1 MRKQPAGIVE
11 QSRRPSVLP
20 PNPCKRPFE
29 GWTIPKLENW
39 KRGFNKTKLVRKQC
53 LLGKPGSK
61 ASKSEEG
68 RKASEVR

>member
-29 GWTIPKLENW
+29 GWTLPKLEKW
-39 KRGFNKTKLVRKQC
+39 ELGSNKTNYVSNVFWE
-53 LLGKPGSK
+53 KPGSK
-61 ASKSEEG
+61 ASKREEG